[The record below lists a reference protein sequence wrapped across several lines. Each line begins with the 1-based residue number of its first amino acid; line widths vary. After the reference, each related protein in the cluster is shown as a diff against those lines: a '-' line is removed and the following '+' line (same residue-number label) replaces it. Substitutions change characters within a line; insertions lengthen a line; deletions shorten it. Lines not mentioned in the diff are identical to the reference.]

1 MKPSVKLA
9 GSPFF
14 DDADISESAAV
25 GGYIKRIFDITAGIT
40 GLVLLSPLF
49 VMLALLVKSSDG
61 GPIFY
66 GHTRVGRGGKTFK
79 CLKFRTM
86 RTDAQIVLES
96 YLARNPAASAE
107 WHANRKLQCDP
118 RVTNVGAVIRKLSL
132 DELPQLINIIS
143 GQMSIVGPRPIV
155 FEELEYYGTS
165 AAFYLR
171 SRPGLTGVW
180 QISGRSDVS
189 YDKRVAFDKGY
200 VENWSFIGDVA
211 IILKTIPAVYTAKG
225 SY

>member
-9 GSPFF
+9 GSPFY
-14 DDADISESAAV
+14 DANTSESAVV
-25 GGYIKRIFDITAGIT
+25 GGYVKRIFDVVAAVV
-40 GLVLLSPLF
+40 GLLLLAPLF

-66 GHTRVGRGGKTFK
+66 GHTRVGRGGKIFK

-86 RTDAQIVLES
+86 RTDAQTVLES
-96 YLARNPAASAE
+96 YLIDNPAASTE
-107 WHANRKLQCDP
+107 WNATRKLQCDP
-118 RVTNVGAVIRKLSL
+118 RITNVGLVMRKLSL
-132 DELPQLINIIS
+132 DELPQLINIIF
-143 GQMSIVGPRPIV
+143 GEMSIVGPRPIV

-180 QISGRSDVS
+180 QISGRSDIS

-211 IILKTIPAVYTAKG
+211 IILKTIPAVYAGKG
-225 SY
+225 AY

>member
-9 GSPFF
+9 GSPFY
-14 DDADISESAAV
+14 DANTSESAVV
-25 GGYIKRIFDITAGIT
+25 GGYVKRIFDVAAAVV
-40 GLVLLSPLF
+40 GLLLLAPLF

-66 GHTRVGRGGKTFK
+66 GHTRVGRGGKIFK

-86 RTDAQIVLES
+86 RTDAQTVLES
-96 YLARNPAASAE
+96 YLIDNPAASTE
-107 WHANRKLQCDP
+107 WNATRKLQCDP
-118 RVTNVGAVIRKLSL
+118 RITNVGLVMRKLSL
-132 DELPQLINIIS
+132 DELPQLINIIF
-143 GQMSIVGPRPIV
+143 GEMSIVGPRPIV

-180 QISGRSDVS
+180 QISGRSDIS

-211 IILKTIPAVYTAKG
+211 IILKTIPAVYAGKG
-225 SY
+225 AY

>member
-9 GSPFF
+9 GSPFY
-14 DDADISESAAV
+14 DANTSESAVV
-25 GGYIKRIFDITAGIT
+25 GGYVKRIFDVVAAVV
-40 GLVLLSPLF
+40 GLLLLAPLF
-49 VMLALLVKSSDG
+49 VMMALLVKSSDG

-66 GHTRVGRGGKTFK
+66 GHTRVGRGGKIFK

-86 RTDAQIVLES
+86 RTDAQTVLES
-96 YLARNPAASAE
+96 YLIDNPAASTE
-107 WHANRKLQCDP
+107 WNATRKLQCDP
-118 RVTNVGAVIRKLSL
+118 RITNVGLVMRKLSL
-132 DELPQLINIIS
+132 DELPQLINIIF
-143 GQMSIVGPRPIV
+143 GEMSIVGPRPIV

-180 QISGRSDVS
+180 QISGRSDIS

-211 IILKTIPAVYTAKG
+211 IILKTIPAVYAGKG
-225 SY
+225 AY

>member
-14 DDADISESAAV
+14 NDAGTSENAAV
-25 GGYIKRIFDITAGIT
+25 GGSVKRLFDIVAGVT
-40 GLVLLSPLF
+40 GLFLLAPLF
-49 VMLALLVKSSDG
+49 VMLALLVKTGDG

-66 GHTRVGRGGKTFK
+66 GHTRIGRGGKPFR

-86 RTDAQIVLES
+86 RVDAQIVLET
-96 YLARNPAASAE
+96 YLAGNPAASAE
-107 WHANRKLQCDP
+107 WYANRKLQCDP
-118 RVTNVGAVIRKLSL
+118 RVTHVGAVMRKLSL
-132 DELPQLINIIS
+132 DELPQLINILA

-155 FEELEYYGTS
+155 LEELEYYGTC

-171 SRPGLTGVW
+171 SRPGLTGAW
-180 QISGRSDVS
+180 QVSGRNDVS
-189 YDKRVAFDKGY
+189 YDKRVALDRCY
-200 VENWSFIGDVA
+200 VENWSFAGDIA
-211 IILKTIPAVYTAKG
+211 IIIKTIPAVCTAKG